1 MMPVDDTLSDVT
13 PLALIDGT
21 NAATRAGHVRRARR
35 PGGRAEPHADLAAP
49 SVHPPLFLLPFLDPT
64 IAARRPTHR

>member
-49 SVHPPLFLLPFLDPT
+49 SVYPPLFLLPFLDPT
-64 IAARRPTHR
+64 IATRRPTHR

>member
-13 PLALIDGT
+13 PLVLIDGT
-21 NAATRAGHVRRARR
+21 NVATWAGDGRRARR

-49 SVHPPLFLLPFLDPT
+49 SVSSPLFLLPFLDPT
-64 IAARRPTHR
+64 IAARRPTYR

>member
-21 NAATRAGHVRRARR
+21 NVATRAGDGRRARR

-49 SVHPPLFLLPFLDPT
+49 SVSSPLFLLPFLDPT
-64 IAARRPTHR
+64 IATRRPTHR

>member
-21 NAATRAGHVRRARR
+21 NAATRAGDGRRGAQEAM
-35 PGGRAEPHADLAAP
+35 PKPHADLAAP
-49 SVHPPLFLLPFLDPT
+49 SVSSPLFLLPFLDPT
-64 IAARRPTHR
+64 IATRRPTHR